1 MRAAA
6 IRATHAGTASLVK
19 WTPLPHSTKDIMRGT
34 RAISA
39 VERLKARSGNAG
51 YTAVGMPGGWF
62 RLVDKTGGIER
73 EVGEPMPLEAFV
85 AFIDKLGPPKPKK
98 TSKFDE
104 AFEAQI
110 KRSGR

>member
-1 MRAAA
+1 MR
-6 IRATHAGTASLVK
+6 S
-19 WTPLPHSTKDIMRGT
+19 T
-34 RAISA
+34 RAIYA

-51 YTAVGMPGGWF
+51 YAAVGMPGGWF

-73 EVGEPMPLEAFV
+73 EASEPMPLEAFV
-85 AFIDKLGPPKPKK
+85 AFVDKLGPPKPRK
-98 TSKFDE
+98 TSKLDE